1 MKDANKKNLSKK
13 YIDSAI
19 VQKEIIARL
28 MDRLSL
34 INISPKEIIDVGAGV
49 GLGSKE
55 INKIYPEA
63 NCFML
68 DNSIESL
75 NENILIEQNAYKV
88 CANFKKIPFKN
99 NSFDF
104 IFSSSALH
112 WDLDIESSFK
122 EIYRILKPGGL
133 FLFATYGPNTLIE
146 LRSAWSRVDEYKHV
160 NDFYDMHNIGDLMQS
175 INFDDSVVD
184 FENIVVEYSDVFK
197 LQKDLKNIGSKITY
211 SKKNHQNLTA
221 KNKMNAMYKEYEKFR
236 QENGSIP
243 ATYEVIYGSAWKKF
257 NSIKLI
263 D

>member
-1 MKDANKKNLSKK
+1 MCEF
-13 YIDSAI
+13 Y
-19 VQKEIIARL
+19 
-28 MDRLSL
+28 
-34 INISPKEIIDVGAGV
+34 
-49 GLGSKE
+49 
-55 INKIYPEA
+55 
-63 NCFML
+63 
-68 DNSIESL
+68 
-75 NENILIEQNAYKV
+75 
-88 CANFKKIPFKN
+88 
-99 NSFDF
+99 F

-211 SKKNHQNLTA
+211 SKKNHQNLTT
-221 KNKMNAMYKEYEKFR
+221 KNKMNAMYREYEKFR